1 MNIDLKLPEHPP
13 AFRDISDAERYLA
26 ELCRYLEGMCV
37 TLNRAL
43 MSIDDANVAEISV
56 SKISGITTESIPG
69 LTEYIGEK
77 TAEIIEYVDNKIR
90 EVIMSGS

>member
-1 MNIDLKLPEHPP
+1 MNIDLKLPEPP
-13 AFRDISDAERYLA
+13 PELSEISDAERYLA

-43 MSIDDANVAEISV
+43 INIDDANVTEISV
-56 SKISGITTESIPG
+56 SKISGITTESVPG
-69 LTEYIGEK
+69 LIEYIGEK

-90 EVIMSGS
+90 EVMMSGS

>member
-1 MNIDLKLPEHPP
+1 MNIDLKLPEHPTGL
-13 AFRDISDAERYLA
+13 RDISDAERYLA

-56 SKISGITTESIPG
+56 SKISGITTESVPG
-69 LTEYIGEK
+69 LIEYIGEK
-77 TAEIIEYVDNKIR
+77 MAELIEYVDNKI
-90 EVIMSGS
+90 EGVMMSGS